1 MIEIIERSLQLSNK
15 QPQKSLPGKEQ
26 KSLPSAKVK
35 KEPPLK
41 MEANLED

>member
-1 MIEIIERSLQLSNK
+1 MEKSLQLSNK

-26 KSLPSAKVK
+26 KSLPSAQRNE
-35 KEPPLK
+35 EPPLE